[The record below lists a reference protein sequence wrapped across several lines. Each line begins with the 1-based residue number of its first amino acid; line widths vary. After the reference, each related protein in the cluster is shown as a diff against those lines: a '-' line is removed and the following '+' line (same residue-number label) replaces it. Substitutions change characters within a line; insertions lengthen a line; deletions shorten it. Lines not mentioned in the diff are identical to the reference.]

1 MFIQYIIIKI
11 GGNKAFFAL
20 YFFMRYYYGEQNIL
34 RALDEAEFWKHQE
47 AEHAGLIPLVTPNLE
62 PQYVQRLEQFSVELS
77 QMNAETVKY
86 IQSVIRSK
94 GMVSQELKIQMLNVI
109 RQCVE
114 QSKSFIETLTELL
127 QNSNA
132 VRSNQASQTVIRH
145 MIRESQYFIG
155 IAQLILA

>member
-1 MFIQYIIIKI
+1 
-11 GGNKAFFAL
+11 
-20 YFFMRYYYGEQNIL
+20 MRYYYGEQNIL

-114 QSKSFIETLTELL
+114 QSKGFTELMTDML

-132 VRSNQASQTVIRH
+132 VRSSQPSQTVIRH
-145 MIRESQYFIG
+145 MIRESQYFMG
-155 IAQLILA
+155 IAQLIMS

>member
-1 MFIQYIIIKI
+1 
-11 GGNKAFFAL
+11 
-20 YFFMRYYYGEQNIL
+20 MRYYYGEQNIL

-114 QSKSFIETLTELL
+114 QSKGFTELMTDML

-132 VRSNQASQTVIRH
+132 VRSSQPSQTVIRH